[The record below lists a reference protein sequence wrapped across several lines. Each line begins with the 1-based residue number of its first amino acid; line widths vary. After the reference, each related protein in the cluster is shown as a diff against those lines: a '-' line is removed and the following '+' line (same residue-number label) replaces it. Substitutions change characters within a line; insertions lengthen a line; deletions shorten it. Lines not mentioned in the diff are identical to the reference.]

1 MDRPVTVAVLA
12 VCSLASLC
20 QSCTTTVRT
29 VKSSAAKPPSPVGV
43 TPFDQQIKN
52 ARDAGS
58 GDYQLSLLRQHVAAE
73 PDNVSARLELA
84 KAYRDRSYPDV
95 ALEISRLAA
104 SRFPESADA
113 ELSLVRDLHTMR
125 QGAEAVSS
133 LEAFLKAHPQQTPDA
148 YSWLGIL
155 LDESGQWAS
164 GEPQHRK
171 ALEAAPGSD
180 PLHNNLGYNLLMQ
193 KKYADAAAEFEQAL
207 KLNPGSEIARNNLGT
222 ALAAQNASKQAV
234 ASFQTATDPATAH
247 SNLAA
252 VLIENGNY
260 PEARQELN
268 IALGYNKAHSAA
280 LRNLELVSRLDGHDA
295 TLPNPSVQTRWQR
308 FKAGFARLFV
318 GPIDQPQADAAKTA
332 SAQ

>member
-1 MDRPVTVAVLA
+1 MGRRFRIRVLA
-12 VCSLASLC
+12 ACGLASLC
-20 QSCTTTVRT
+20 LSCTTRVRT
-29 VKSSAAKPPSPVGV
+29 VKTSAAKPPSAVGV

-52 ARDAGS
+52 ARDAGA
-58 GDYQLSLLRQHVAAE
+58 GDYQLSQLRQHVAAE
-73 PDNVSARLELA
+73 PDNVSARLDLA
-84 KAYRDRSYPDV
+84 KAYRDRGYPDV

-104 SRFPESADA
+104 TRFPESADA
-113 ELSLVRDLHTMR
+113 ELSLVRDLHAMK
-125 QGAEAVSS
+125 QGAEGVAS

-164 GEPQHRK
+164 GEPQHRH
-171 ALEAAPGSD
+171 AIELAPASD

-193 KKYADAAAEFEQAL
+193 KKYDDAAGEFQQAL
-207 KLNPGSEIARNNLGT
+207 KLNPASEIARNNLGT
-222 ALAAQNASKQAV
+222 ALAAQNSSKQAV

-260 PEARQELN
+260 TEARKELN
-268 IALGYNKAHSAA
+268 IALGYNRAHSAA

-295 TLPNPSVQTRWQR
+295 TLPNTSAQTRWQR
-308 FKAGFARLFV
+308 FKAGFRRLFV
-318 GPIDQPQADAAKTA
+318 GPINQPQADAAKTA
-332 SAQ
+332 SAH